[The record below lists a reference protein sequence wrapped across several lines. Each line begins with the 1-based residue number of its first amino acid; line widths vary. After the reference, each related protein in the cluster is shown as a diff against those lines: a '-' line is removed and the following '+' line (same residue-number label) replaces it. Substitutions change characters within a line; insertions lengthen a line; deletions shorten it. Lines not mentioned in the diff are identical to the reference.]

1 MLKDLLNATFKT
13 LCPNV
18 FTTQT
23 GRLHQQIPAGEE
35 EGYYVAPDNGQV
47 RITGHCEQ
55 LELRNNSSGQ
65 SFSFANASKELV
77 YYKDASVFVRKGDQV
92 FWRLSR
98 NTEGQNTNLYFNY
111 NIFGK
116 F

>member
-1 MLKDLLNATFKT
+1 MLKNLLKSVFKT
-13 LCPNV
+13 LCSKI

-23 GRLHQQIPAGEE
+23 GRLQQQISAGEN
-35 EGYYVAPDNGQV
+35 EGYYIAPDDGQV
-47 RITGHCEQ
+47 KLTGHCEQ

-77 YYKDASVFVRKGDQV
+77 YYKDASVFVCKGDQV

-98 NTEGQNTNLYFNY
+98 NTEGRNTNLYFNY
-111 NIFGK
+111 NVFSK
-116 F
+116 S